1 MKCPFCSSLEDK
13 VIDSR
18 PLEGASVI
26 RRRRECLSCQKR
38 FTTYERLEE
47 VPLMVIKSGNRREP
61 FNRDKLREG
70 LMRACEKRPISID
83 KIEKIIS
90 DLEYELHT
98 YYIMEVPSATIGQK
112 LLKRLKELDE
122 VAYIRFASVY
132 RNFKDINSF
141 MQELR
146 KLKKEKGDQDD
157 TTTDNQPPPFL
168 TQSNASK

>member
-1 MKCPFCSSLEDK
+1 MKCPFCGSLKDK

-18 PLEGASVI
+18 PLEESSVI
-26 RRRRECLSCQKR
+26 RRRRECFSCQKR

-47 VPLMVIKSGNRREP
+47 VPLLVIKSGNRREP
-61 FNRDKLREG
+61 FNRYKLREG

-98 YYIMEVPSATIGQK
+98 YYLMEVSSATIGQK
-112 LLKRLKELDE
+112 VLKRLKELDE

-132 RNFKDINSF
+132 RNFKDVNSF

-157 TTTDNQPPPFL
+157 TVTENQPC
-168 TQSNASK
+168 AS